1 MEDNEI
7 KKKNLD
13 IKLDQHNNE
22 VETKDNKNTKKPKTE
37 INFETYLKEKK
48 SKVDELKNF
57 FENTKNDTDNQFIN
71 LPAITY
77 NDDDERT
84 EVIKKLINLYV
95 PSKKV
100 KLSFNYK
107 KLIYNFIIRE
117 FIKFNA
123 NNPLSKTLELEELKI
138 TFLPNVGNFETVI
151 KLLNFFC
158 SNTANNDIDNEIF
171 QKNKSIFLDLL
182 KLYVNLM
189 VDTVHWLKIE
199 HILRL
204 IEAVENYKPHQLS
217 ENKII
222 SNSLYFIN
230 KSDYVFT
237 FRELFQPLK
246 KQVQQLNASCSS
258 NESTILNLKE
268 IIDKKNDELVQL
280 NRMKLEFEKE
290 KVELEHNIGTLK
302 LKGDA
307 KQAGS
312 WQEKNE
318 IIGRVQNKLTS
329 FLNYELHIATEA
341 VLNGDQGA
349 IKASKMIEKLTAK
362 IKEEKEWLSSLD

>member
-22 VETKDNKNTKKPKTE
+22 VETRDNKNTKKPKTE

-57 FENTKNDTDNQFIN
+57 FENPKNDTDNQFIN

-100 KLSFNYK
+100 KLS
-107 KLIYNFIIRE
+107 
-117 FIKFNA
+117 
-123 NNPLSKTLELEELKI
+123 
-138 TFLPNVGNFETVI
+138 
-151 KLLNFFC
+151 NFFC
-158 SNTANNDIDNEIF
+158 SNTTNDDIDNEIF
-171 QKNKSIFLDLL
+171 QKNKSIFLDIL

-199 HILRL
+199 HILKL
-204 IEAVENYKPHQLS
+204 IEAVENFKPQQLS
-217 ENKII
+217 EKKII

-280 NRMKLEFEKE
+280 NHMKLEFEKE